1 MSRQDRAFDRDQLKI
16 KNSICSN
23 STLVLTSDTGL
34 GKTTRVPLYMAELF
48 TRKGLNHELQIKK
61 IQEFDT
67 DTDDWIDSNINSY
80 NNPPNNTENDGM
92 PFMVPDIDDNSII
105 ICCQPKEVLA
115 QEHGGPD
122 SHLKRAIRY
131 KDESVYDSTDLI
143 EFKGKNSP
151 KGTPFGKAITFVTSG
166 WLAKH
171 MISNPYLNSN
181 VCNVSCVIVDEAHER
196 SLDIDMVMGLL
207 KQIVL
212 VRPNFKIVIMSATID
227 NTLFTNYF
235 YNAKHLH
242 ITNSYQNEA
251 NQNEANPNVVT
262 INYLNKPSFNP
273 IYSAIGKLNYIIN
286 VKRDGDII
294 VFVPS
299 STEALTIINWLQ
311 LSKNVE
317 NYDIIYVASGVMK
330 DYLTK
335 GQDPSTDQVRQQD
348 KFVLRTDEK
357 CTIIKEDVIHNSL
370 DVKHFTTKRYDN
382 PSAKP
387 LIIFSTNALESSVTI
402 PKLKYVID
410 MGLTFESSY
419 NAKSDMSF
427 LSIHPITKD
436 SANQRKGRVG
446 RKSPGTC
453 YRLYTEEVFETY
465 MKPNATPAIFNIN
478 IESTFIDLLS
488 RGINFL
494 NFDFIEPPLMEQT
507 LYTMKKLEIYGIIPN
522 DFNILTD
529 VSKMDQSFIN
539 KALLYNELSYIKY
552 ADNKSLSLDPILIHI
567 ILDGL
572 NNGHEFLKMIIIT
585 SINYNAES
593 TDGRHKNSYLL
604 SNVQNSS
611 EGGMDKTDCD
621 FISYYNIYNTYNFI
635 NGYNDLLQAIV
646 KILSNR
652 GVIGAGF
659 NSAVFNSAV
668 AITSIN
674 ATLKKH
680 GHICYIDYASYK
692 IPDQETYEITYKID
706 KKKSGLNIPD
716 IDDRLNQRYTYVFST
731 LRNNKFSYRLLTKLD
746 N

>member
-67 DTDDWIDSNINSY
+67 VTDDWIDSNINSY
-80 NNPPNNTENDGM
+80 NNPPNNTENGGM

-143 EFKGKNSP
+143 KFKGKNSQ
-151 KGTPFGKAITFVTSG
+151 KGDPFGKAITFVTSG

-227 NTLFTNYF
+227 NKLFTDYF

-251 NQNEANPNVVT
+251 NPNVVT
-262 INYLNKPSFNP
+262 INYLDKPSFNP

-286 VKRDGDII
+286 VERNVERDGDII

-299 STEALTIINWLQ
+299 STEALTIIKWLQ

-335 GQDPSTDQVRQQD
+335 DQQPSKDQENQQDRFNLSTDY
-348 KFVLRTDEK
+348 EK
-357 CTIIKEDVIHNSL
+357 CTIIKEVVIHNSL
-370 DVKHFTTKRYDN
+370 DVKHFTTTRYAN
-382 PSAKP
+382 TSAKP

-453 YRLYTEEVFETY
+453 YRLYTEDVFDTC

-572 NNGHEFLKMIIIT
+572 NNNGHEFLKMIIIT

-593 TDGRHKNSYLL
+593 TDGRHKHSQQLSDVRNSG
-604 SNVQNSS
+604 
-611 EGGMDKTDCD
+611 EGGMGTTDCD
-621 FISYYNIYNTYNFI
+621 FISYYNTYNTTNVYD
-635 NGYNDLLQAIV
+635 DLLQAIV
-646 KILSNR
+646 IILSNR
-652 GVIGAGF
+652 GVIDVGF
-659 NSAVFNSAV
+659 NSDVLNQND

-674 ATLKKH
+674 ETLIKH

-692 IPDQETYEITYKID
+692 MPDQETYEITYKID
-706 KKKSGLNIPD
+706 KKKSGLSIPP
-716 IDDRLNQRYTYVFST
+716 IDNRLNQRYTYVFST